1 MNCHS
6 WKLKITL
13 TLLLIGM
20 IGFVTVA
27 PVSARGWVNYDV
39 ATSQPCACSTE
50 AVYTIYVDTQF
61 AAGPIVSGSLKIPAG
76 YIINAAYLTTTPGI
90 VVATG
95 NTGDVFPYTTNP
107 LTIKTTA
114 IVGKFD
120 VFVGANLVGTGT
132 IIPPT
137 PTTPGDFGGLF
148 VGMPANTWSEVSF
161 VAGFFVN
168 PCIQGTY
175 VWGPNTATVDVTGT
189 PVDVPVQARPEHTEQ
204 VTIANCVVGGVVA
217 PASKLEIVAPFAA
230 LAGLIVTVSAVVVAK
245 KRRD

>member
-1 MNCHS
+1 MNFN
-6 WKLKITL
+6 LLVIL
-13 TLLLIGM
+13 TLIAV
-20 IGFVTVA
+20 IGFATVA

-39 ATSQPCACSTE
+39 ATSQPCACSTS

-61 AAGPIVSGSLKIPAG
+61 AQGPIVSGSLKIPAG
-76 YIINAAYLTTTPGI
+76 YSINAAYLTTTPGI
-90 VVATG
+90 IVATG

-161 VAGFFVN
+161 VAGFFIN
-168 PCIQGTY
+168 PCIAGNY
-175 VWGPNTATVDVTGT
+175 IWGPNTATVQYDSSTL
-189 PVDVPVQARPEHTEQ
+189 DLPVQARVEHTQQ
-204 VTIANCVVGGVVA
+204 VTIADCAVGGVVVPTNTLA
-217 PASKLEIVAPFAA
+217 ILSPYLA
-230 LAGLIVTVSAVVVAK
+230 LAGLIAAVSAVVVV
-245 KRRD
+245 KRRRD